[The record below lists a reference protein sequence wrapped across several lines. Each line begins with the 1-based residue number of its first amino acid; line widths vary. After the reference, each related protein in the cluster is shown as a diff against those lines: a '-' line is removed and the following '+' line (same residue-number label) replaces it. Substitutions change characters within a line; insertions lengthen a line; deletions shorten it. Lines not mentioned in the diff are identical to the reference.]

1 MKPAKKDWDFLR
13 ANTLVPGLSFL
24 IALLIFGAS
33 FWYNGQQEK
42 AYVVYSTNHA
52 VIHEDYD
59 ALIYRRRLMD
69 RYHRRYQELQES
81 GFVGHE
87 SRLDWIE
94 TIRSTVQTLDLPNV
108 TYSLQPQRTVLQ
120 PVDSAS
126 GTAEVQVFL
135 STLDLELGL
144 VHELDLLRFFRTL
157 EEEAPGLMKVDACNL
172 VRQLG
177 PAEQLVAE
185 TNIVASCSISMFSVI
200 TSDISFA
207 AADTGL

>member
-13 ANTLVPGLSFL
+13 AHTLVPGLSFL

-33 FWYNGQQEK
+33 FWYNAQQER
-42 AYVVYSTNHA
+42 AYVIYSTNHS

-59 ALIYRRRLMD
+59 ALIYRRRLLD
-69 RYHRRYQELQES
+69 RYHRRYQELQEN

-94 TIRSTVQTLDLPNV
+94 TIRATAKALDLPNV
-108 TYSLQPQRTVLQ
+108 TYSLEPQRTVLQ

-144 VHELDLLRFFRTL
+144 VHELDLLRFFRKL

-177 PAEQLVAE
+177 PDEQLVAE
-185 TNIVASCSISMFSVI
+185 VNIVASCSMSMFSVI
-200 TSDISFA
+200 TYEISFA
-207 AADTGL
+207 AADRGL